1 MATADHKLN
10 RWMRTV
16 GPSNAMQ
23 SLADLLA
30 STCGSRTAVFAV
42 DADRNVVLWNDGA
55 EALLGFSSD
64 EMVGQH
70 CLKANRCETCIRACG
85 LSEHGNIAGVPLV
98 LHRNDG
104 SAVRVR
110 KSAKAFYDS
119 DGRFAGGVEFLVPDE
134 DLTAPSLP
142 STRNRPDPKGI
153 VAANLDETGVIQF
166 HGLLSRDDGMR
177 QAFEVIRNVGE
188 TDATVLIR
196 GESGTGKE
204 LAAQAVHEESLR
216 QEGPF
221 LAINCAALSP
231 TLLESELFGHVR
243 GAFTGAVKDRPGMF
257 KQADGGTLFLDE
269 VAELPLDL
277 QAKLL
282 RVLQERTFTPVGG
295 SESIQVDIRIVAA
308 THKALRQKVREGAF
322 REDLMYRLRVVPI
335 YLPPLR
341 ERRGDVELLIWH
353 FIAKFAE
360 RGPRSI
366 QSVAP
371 DAMRALLDHHWPGN
385 VRELINVIQYAAA
398 VGRGPTLSLEELPP
412 EFREGARPAAPVP
425 SPVTSTTADE
435 PTQIREALARAGG
448 HIGQAAELLGMSR
461 PTFWRKRKKYN
472 I

>member
-1 MATADHKLN
+1 MPSADHLLN
-10 RWMRTV
+10 RWMRSV
-16 GPSNAMQ
+16 GPSQAMRT
-23 SLADLLA
+23 LADLLA
-30 STCGSRTAVFAV
+30 STCSQRTAVFAV

-55 EALLGFSSD
+55 EALLGFTSD

-85 LSEHGNIAGVPLV
+85 LSEYGNLEGVPLV

-104 SAVRVR
+104 TAVRVR
-110 KSAKAFYDS
+110 KSAKAFYGP
-119 DGRFAGGVEFLVPDE
+119 DGQFAGGVEFLVPDE
-134 DLTAPSLP
+134 ELRAPRLT
-142 STRNRPDPKGI
+142 TQTGRPDPTGI
-153 VAANLDETGVIQF
+153 VAANLDDTGVVHF
-166 HGLLSRDDGMR
+166 HGLWSRDAGMQ
-177 QAFEVIRNVGE
+177 QAFEIIRNVGE

-204 LAAQAVHEESLR
+204 LAARAVHNESMR
-216 QEGPF
+216 SEGPF

-243 GAFTGAVKDRPGMF
+243 GAFTGAVKDRPGLF

-295 SESIQVDIRIVAA
+295 TDAIQVDIRVVAA
-308 THKALRQKVREGAF
+308 THKALRKKVREGAF

-353 FIAKFAE
+353 FIARFAE
-360 RGPRSI
+360 RGPRTI

-371 DAMRALLDHHWPGN
+371 DAMRAMLDHNWPGN

-398 VGRGPTLSLEELPP
+398 VGRGPTLTLDELPP
-412 EFREGARPAAPVP
+412 EFREAVRVSEPAVP
-425 SPVTSTTADE
+425 TGPNLADE
-435 PTQIREALARAGG
+435 PTRIREALARAGG

-461 PTFWRKRKKYN
+461 PTFWRKRKKYG

>member
-1 MATADHKLN
+1 MPSHEHLLN
-10 RWMRTV
+10 RWMRSV
-16 GPSNAMQ
+16 GPSNAIG
-23 SLADLLA
+23 SLANLIA
-30 STCGSRTAVFAV
+30 STCGPQTAVFAV
-42 DADRNVVLWNDGA
+42 DSDRNVVLWNDGA

-64 EMVGQH
+64 EMIGQH

-85 LSEHGNIAGVPLV
+85 LSEYGNLEGVPLV

-104 SAVRVR
+104 TAVRVR
-110 KSAKAFYDS
+110 KSATAFYGP
-119 DGRFAGGVEFLVPDE
+119 DGAFAGGVEFLVPDE
-134 DLTAPSLP
+134 ELRAPRSVARAGR
-142 STRNRPDPKGI
+142 SDPTGI
-153 VAANLDETGVIQF
+153 VAANLDDTGVLHF
-166 HGLLSRDDGMR
+166 HGLWSRDTGMQ
-177 QAFEVIRNVGE
+177 QAFDIIRNVGE

-204 LAAQAVHEESLR
+204 LAAKAVHMESMR
-216 QEGPF
+216 SEGPF

-243 GAFTGAVKDRPGMF
+243 GAFTGAVKDRPGLF

-295 SESIQVDIRIVAA
+295 TDSIRVDIRVVAA
-308 THKALRQKVREGAF
+308 THKALRQKVKEGAF

-353 FIAKFAE
+353 FIARFAE
-360 RGPRSI
+360 RGPRII

-371 DAMRALLDHHWPGN
+371 DAMRALLDHGWPGN
-385 VRELINVIQYAAA
+385 VRELINVIQYASA
-398 VGRGPTLSLEELPP
+398 VGRGPTLTIDELPP
-412 EFREGARPAAPVP
+412 EFRESAQAVEPRAAPGP
-425 SPVTSTTADE
+425 TATDE
-435 PTQIREALARAGG
+435 PTRIKEALTRAGG

-461 PTFWRKRKKYN
+461 PTFWRKRKKYG